1 MSRSLAFD
9 QPHYNA
15 LNKVRE
21 DALRPLVTFLK
32 QSATL
37 DSAVDVGCGL
47 GYFSAVLKDLGLAV
61 LAVDG
66 RPENIDEAK
75 RRYSGIEF
83 RVADAED
90 PRIRSLGKFDL
101 AFCFGL
107 LYHLENPFIAIR
119 NLFEMTGKVA
129 ILEGMCF
136 PDERPILAIRDEGPT
151 EDQGLRYVALYPSEA
166 ALIKL
171 LCRSGFGYVYRMR
184 TMPSHPAYTS
194 SSTRK
199 IMRTMLVASRAPLA
213 TDLLQLAAVPV
224 TSVDPWAIHSRSAR
238 LRGFLRKPWK
248 EKFATLGYHW
258 VQRFPAIPI
267 PVHLPSGGWW
277 LARNDFVGAA
287 MFNGG
292 FENTERSF
300 VERFLRPGM
309 TVLDIGA
316 HHGFYTLLA
325 SRKVG
330 AEGRVL
336 AIEASPRER
345 AKLLLHLRLNRC
357 KNVQVEGSGVGET
370 EGDGEL
376 HLVLGSQTG
385 CNSLRKPMASQPTV
399 PVSIHI
405 ERLDDVL
412 RKHGI
417 TKVDFVKIDVEG
429 GELPAL
435 KGAPQLLTNRP
446 RPVILAEVQDSR
458 TKPWGYAARDIVGYL
473 ASAGYRWFRPVSEG
487 VVEAIDIRQDEYD
500 GNFIAVPNER
510 IASVLSSI
518 ERQGENA
525 EIPERRTSLEA
536 P

>member
-1 MSRSLAFD
+1 
-9 QPHYNA
+9 
-15 LNKVRE
+15 
-21 DALRPLVTFLK
+21 
-32 QSATL
+32 
-37 DSAVDVGCGL
+37 
-47 GYFSAVLKDLGLAV
+47 
-61 LAVDG
+61 
-66 RPENIDEAK
+66 
-75 RRYSGIEF
+75 
-83 RVADAED
+83 
-90 PRIRSLGKFDL
+90 
-101 AFCFGL
+101 
-107 LYHLENPFIAIR
+107 
-119 NLFEMTGKVA
+119 
-129 ILEGMCF
+129 
-136 PDERPILAIRDEGPT
+136 
-151 EDQGLRYVALYPSEA
+151 VALYPSEA
-166 ALIKL
+166 ALIKML
-171 LCRSGFGYVYRMR
+171 YRSGFPYVYRIR
-184 TMPSHPAYTS
+184 TMPSHSAYTS
-194 SSTRK
+194 SLTRK
-199 IMRTMLVASRAPLA
+199 IMRTALVASNTPLA
-213 TDLLQLAAVPV
+213 TDLLQFVAEPA
-224 TSVDPWAIHSRSAR
+224 TKVDPWAIHSRSAR

-248 EKFATLGYHW
+248 EKLRTLSYHW
-258 VQRFPAIPI
+258 VQRFPAVPI

-292 FENTERSF
+292 FENTERTF
-300 VERFLRPGM
+300 VERFLHPGM

-330 AEGRVL
+330 PEGKVL

-345 AKLLLHLRLNRC
+345 ARLLLHLRLNRC

-370 EGDGEL
+370 EGNGEL

-385 CNSLRKPMASQPTV
+385 CNSLRKPIVSQPTV
-399 PVSIHI
+399 PVPIHI

-473 ASAGYRWFRPVSEG
+473 ASAGYRWFRPLSEG
-487 VVEAIDIRQDEYD
+487 GLEAMDIRRDEYD

-510 IASVLSSI
+510 IASVLSLI
-518 ERQGENA
+518 ERYDENT
-525 EIPERRTSLEA
+525 ELESA
-536 P
+536 G